1 MKIVCSQSD
10 LLKAVNIVS
19 KAVPARTTVTILE
32 CIKIDARENDI
43 VLTASDTQLS
53 IETRIEGTIEER
65 GMVAL
70 NAKFF
75 SEIVRSLTSN
85 DVTIE
90 CDSSYKTK
98 IICGK
103 AKFETMGRSGEDFT
117 ALPLV
122 SEEHPIVISQMLLRD
137 IIQQTIFSI
146 SDSNDQKPMTGEQ
159 FKIEDN
165 HLRIESLDGH
175 RISIRNVLLNEDL
188 NPEPVKYDVVV
199 SGKSLNEVS
208 KILTG
213 GADDQVRIYISKPAE
228 DTMNETRFI
237 RFDFDKTKV
246 VSTLLPGGY
255 YNIDQM
261 VSSEYQTKVRINR
274 RELLDCINRANLLY
288 TVEGKKEPFVIIVTD
303 GLMELNIRTMNS
315 SFDEK
320 IEIEKEGLD
329 INIAFNPKFLN
340 DALRVIDDEEVTF
353 YFINSKAPCSIKD
366 DEETYIYIILPVN
379 R

>member
-1 MKIVCSQSD
+1 MKIVCSQSE

-19 KAVPARTTVTILE
+19 KAVPTRTTVTILE
-32 CIKIDARENDI
+32 CIKIDAREDEI

-53 IETRIEGTIEER
+53 IETKIEGQIEER

-75 SEIVRSLTSN
+75 SEIIRSLSSN
-85 DVTIE
+85 EVTIE
-90 CDSSYKTK
+90 SDDSFKTK

-103 AKFETMGRSGEDFT
+103 AKFETMGRSGEDFPT
-117 ALPLV
+117 LPLV
-122 SEEHPIVISQMLLRD
+122 SEEQPIIISQMMLRD
-137 IIQQTIFSI
+137 VIQQTIFSI

-159 FKIEDN
+159 FKIKDN
-165 HLRIESLDGH
+165 RLRIESLDGH
-175 RISIRNVLLNEDL
+175 RISIRNVLLNEDM
-188 NPEPVKYDVVV
+188 NPNPFQCDVVV
-199 SGKSLNEVS
+199 SGKSLNEIS
-208 KILTG
+208 KILSG
-213 GADDQVRIYISKPAE
+213 GADDQVKIYISKVSE
-228 DTMNETRFI
+228 NSMNETRFI
-237 RFDFDKTKV
+237 RFDFDQTKV
-246 VSTLLPGGY
+246 ISTLLPGGY

-261 VSSEYQTKVRINR
+261 VSSEYQTKLRINR
-274 RELLDCINRANLLY
+274 KELLDCINRANLLY
-288 TVEGKKEPFVIIVTD
+288 TIEGKKEPFVINVTD